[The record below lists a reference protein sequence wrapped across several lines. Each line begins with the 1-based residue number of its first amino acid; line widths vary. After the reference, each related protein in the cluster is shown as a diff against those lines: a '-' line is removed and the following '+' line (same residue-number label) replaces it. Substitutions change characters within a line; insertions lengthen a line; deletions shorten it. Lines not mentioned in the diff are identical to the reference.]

1 MLTDG
6 YGALPPFYFRRPG
19 GTNRDQSVTASGR
32 IEIGTMLAN
41 RP

>member
-6 YGALPPFYFRRPG
+6 YGALPPFLLSPTG